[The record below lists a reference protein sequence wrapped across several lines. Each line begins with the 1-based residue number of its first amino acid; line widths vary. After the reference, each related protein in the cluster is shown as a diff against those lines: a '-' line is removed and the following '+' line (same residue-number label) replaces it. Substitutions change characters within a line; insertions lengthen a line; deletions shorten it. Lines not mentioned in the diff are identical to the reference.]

1 MSRDASP
8 CMIDGLTWVTLT
20 VHLGYTTYTH
30 STVEDSV
37 TPPERVYGDS
47 SHLRVWS
54 FLAISILSVST
65 LFTIHLD
72 LINIQDG
79 RLAAYSAQVGIDKR
93 WSRPKIIF
101 EKGEKGFQER
111 WRERDGSS
119 KDTAE
124 AGGYQARIEQ
134 V

>member
-1 MSRDASP
+1 
-8 CMIDGLTWVTLT
+8 MIDGLLWVILA
-20 VHLGYTTYTH
+20 VHLCCTTYSH
-30 STVEDSV
+30 GGVEDSV
-37 TPPERVYGDS
+37 TPPERVCGDL

-65 LFTIHLD
+65 LFTIHLY
-72 LINIQDG
+72 LIHIQDG

-101 EKGEKGFQER
+101 EKGEKGIQER

>member
-1 MSRDASP
+1 MSLDASP
-8 CMIDGLTWVTLT
+8 CMIDGLVWVILA

-37 TPPERVYGDS
+37 TPPERVYGDL

-65 LFTIHLD
+65 LSTIHLN
-72 LINIQDG
+72 LINIKDG
-79 RLAAYSAQVGIDKR
+79 RLAAYPAQVGIDKR
-93 WSRPKIIF
+93 WSRPEIIF
-101 EKGEKGFQER
+101 EKGEEGIQER

-119 KDTAE
+119 KDTAK

-134 V
+134 I